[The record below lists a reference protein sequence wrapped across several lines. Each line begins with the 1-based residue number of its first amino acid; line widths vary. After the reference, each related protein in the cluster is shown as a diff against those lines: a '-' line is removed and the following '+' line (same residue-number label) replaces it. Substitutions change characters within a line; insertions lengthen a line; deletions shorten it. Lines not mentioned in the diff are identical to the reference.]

1 MNPERII
8 IVNGSKIEEFYWH
21 GKYVVYKNNVL
32 SHRKFDEEVQLEQ
45 NRTGLTKTATD

>member
-21 GKYVVYKNNVL
+21 GKYVVYKNMDIEKIKK
-32 SHRKFDEEVQLEQ
+32 RMQGGK
-45 NRTGLTKTATD
+45 